1 MIEPHDLRHEFPEYA
16 ERIHTLKTTDE
27 AFRKLF
33 DEYHD
38 VDKEVRRMET
48 GVENV
53 TDDVLEERKVVRVKL
68 KDALYA
74 MLKKSA

>member
-1 MIEPHDLRHEFPEYA
+1 MIEPHDLRHDFPEHA
-16 ERIHTLKTTDE
+16 ERIHVLKTSDE
-27 AFRKLF
+27 TFRKLF

-48 GVENV
+48 GVETV
-53 TDDVLEERKVVRVKL
+53 TDDVLEARKVVRVKL

-74 MLKKSA
+74 MLTKSA

>member
-16 ERIHTLKTTDE
+16 ERIHTLKTSDE
-27 AFRKLF
+27 TFRKLF